1 MFLKEF
7 VSEKSLWLIQYV
19 NQNIPLITML
29 GFHSIDGKILYLGIE
44 LKAVVCNLRKKTL
57 EVFCNFPDD
66 KHWSSMHSFLNYV
79 LPSWPTLIHSFENT
93 KYLTHTHWERGESL
107 KETDSGVYPKEHN
120 SHSFLMLLNSIY
132 LFFI

>member
-29 GFHSIDGKILYLGIE
+29 GFHPIDGKILYLGIE

-57 EVFCNFPDD
+57 EVF
-66 KHWSSMHSFLNYV
+66 L
-79 LPSWPTLIHSFENT
+79 
-93 KYLTHTHWERGESL
+93 
-107 KETDSGVYPKEHN
+107 
-120 SHSFLMLLNSIY
+120 
-132 LFFI
+132 